1 MISYQVWTV
10 RMEAYFDANDIWKAL
25 KQVYRVPPLP
35 NNLIIAKIK
44 NHKKRKR
51 RTSKAGSILFVA
63 VLSPTIFNRI
73 MTSKTF
79 KEIQDF
85 LKQEYERNERIEGIQ
100 VLNLIREFEMQKAK
114 NEKFRNNQWIF

>member
-1 MISYQVWTV
+1 
-10 RMEAYFDANDIWKAL
+10 
-25 KQVYRVPPLP
+25 
-35 NNLIIAKIK
+35 
-44 NHKKRKR
+44 
-51 RTSKAGSILFVA
+51 
-63 VLSPTIFNRI
+63 

-85 LKQEYERNERIEGIQ
+85 LKQEYERNERIEDIQ